1 MSKLN
6 LCGFKPDPKP
16 PAPPEPGRLLRLGLL
31 RLLSGPVG
39 PGSGLYFGGGL
50 MDRRRQMKELPPCPR
65 CGMYGGKRMVAQ
77 GNTDGFFVLCDSCG
91 YRTKNYTDIAHA
103 VRVWRET
110 QL

>member
-1 MSKLN
+1 MKRDNRTREERRRSRADFSAWVSFG
-6 LCGFKPDPKP
+6 CF
-16 PAPPEPGRLLRLGLL
+16 LGLL
-31 RLLSGPVG
+31 ALALAYI
-39 PGSGLYFGGGL
+39 LGGGL
-50 MDRRRQMKELPPCPR
+50 MGRRRQMKELPPCPR

>member
-1 MSKLN
+1 MKRDNRTREERRRSRADFSAWVSFG
-6 LCGFKPDPKP
+6 CF
-16 PAPPEPGRLLRLGLL
+16 LGLL
-31 RLLSGPVG
+31 ALTLAHT
-39 PGSGLYFGGGL
+39 
-50 MDRRRQMKELPPCPR
+50 CPR

-91 YRTKNYTDIAHA
+91 YRTKNYADIAHA